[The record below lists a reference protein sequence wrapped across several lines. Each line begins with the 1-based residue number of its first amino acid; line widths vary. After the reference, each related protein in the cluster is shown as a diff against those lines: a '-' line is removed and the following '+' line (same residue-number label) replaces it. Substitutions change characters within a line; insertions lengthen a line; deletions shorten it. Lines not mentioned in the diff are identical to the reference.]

1 MKKRVLFFLII
12 CIELFSLQCELHAQK
27 TPFKVINGKV
37 IYADTIKTKLDKVQ
51 IGDRLRAMLTNQ
63 VYSEGGK
70 LTDNNDS
77 IHTFSLRMTDF
88 LAIERRPLSIFS
100 IMMRYFLILEYK
112 DNSCI
117 ATIANIS
124 YIEPDEY
131 EKKVRLKDNNFDLMP
146 AEMVLLEKKY
156 KSLFIK
162 DASEKII
169 LKTNQRVSEIFATV
183 RSGIKR

>member
-1 MKKRVLFFLII
+1 MQKHAKLLLICLGCLFLQF
-12 CIELFSLQCELHAQK
+12 ELSAQNV
-27 TPFKVINGKV
+27 PSKVINGKIV
-37 IYADTIKTKLDKVQ
+37 FSDTIKTKLDKVQ
-51 IGDRLRAMLTNQ
+51 IGDRLRAILSNQ
-63 VYSEGGK
+63 DYSEGGK

-100 IMMRYFLILEYK
+100 MMMRYFLILEYK
-112 DNSCI
+112 DNCCI

-169 LKTNQRVSEIFATV
+169 LKTNQRVNEIFATV